1 MKKIGFVIPWYGED
15 IPGGAEAELRGIV
28 HHLAEQGVKVE
39 VLTTCVKSFQDDWDT
54 NYYRSGLTIEAGI
67 PVRRFKVRKRNRRLF
82 DEVNLKL
89 MKDSRIDQDEE
100 SIFCQHMINSDALY
114 QYMRKQQDSYSAFA
128 FIPYM
133 FGTTYYGCQIAPQ
146 KSVLIPCFHN
156 ESYVYMECFQK
167 AFSQVGGMIFNAEP
181 EKQLAK
187 RLFGV
192 DGEKYKT
199 FGIGLST
206 DWKANPER
214 FRAKYH
220 INEPF
225 ILYAG
230 RKEPGKRVD
239 QLISYFLEYKKRNP
253 GDMKLVLIGGGD
265 IEIPDPEQIIDL
277 GYVDTQDKYDAYG
290 AATLFCN
297 PSQMESFSFVI
308 MESWLAE
315 RPVLVNGKCDV
326 TRSFVVDSSGGLY
339 YDNVREF
346 EATINYIVN
355 HQSIAKQM
363 GQNGRRYVLDKFDW
377 KVITPRYI
385 EYFQHIAGEQ

>member
-28 HHLAEQGVKVE
+28 HHLAEQGVEVE

-114 QYMRKQQDSYSAFA
+114 KYMRKQQDSYSAFA

-156 ESYVYMECFQK
+156 ESYVYMECFQE

-214 FRAKYH
+214 FRTKYH

>member
-28 HHLAEQGVKVE
+28 HHLAEQGVEVE

-114 QYMRKQQDSYSAFA
+114 KYMRKQQGSYSAFA

>member
-114 QYMRKQQDSYSAFA
+114 KYMRKQQDSYSAFA

-167 AFSQVGGMIFNAEP
+167 AFFFFFGMIFNAEP